1 MTEAAADRALV
12 GPGRVAIVGA
22 GQVGTMLGLALRA
35 AGTAAGVHE
44 VALFDVDASV
54 AGRSLARGAA
64 DRTLAATE
72 EALHA
77 ETLVLAMPVP
87 AIVEFVEKFG
97 PAVRPGSLLIDT
109 GSAKLAVVEAMRRAV
124 PEGVHAVGGH
134 PLAGT
139 EIPGPKGADP
149 ERLRDALFLL
159 TPVRADAEAMARARG
174 LVAATGARA
183 VEIDAEDHDRAVALT
198 SHLPHLLSFALS
210 LVTTRTAGQPG
221 FATGLAS
228 TGFAGAT
235 RLSASDPR
243 MVAGFLR
250 ANADHVHGALKDFEA
265 TLAELGAAMDGDE
278 DDLARLLAEAQSSRD
293 IDR

>member
-1 MTEAAADRALV
+1 MTEAAAERELV

-35 AGTAAGVHE
+35 AGPEAGVRE

-54 AGRSLARGAA
+54 ADRSLARGAG
-64 DRTLAATE
+64 DRTLAAAE
-72 EALHA
+72 EALHS

-109 GSAKLAVVEAMRRAV
+109 GSAKLTVVEAMRRAV
-124 PEGVHAVGGH
+124 PEGVHAIGGH

-139 EIPGPKGADP
+139 ETPGPEGADP
-149 ERLRDALFLL
+149 ERLRVAPFVL

-183 VEIDAEDHDRAVALT
+183 VEIDAGDHDRAVALT
-198 SHLPHLLSFALS
+198 SHLPHLMSFALS
-210 LVTTRTAGQPG
+210 LVAARAMGQPG
-221 FATGLAS
+221 FVAGLAS

-235 RLSASDPR
+235 RLAASDPR

-250 ANADHVHGALKDFEA
+250 ANADEVRGALKEFEA
-265 TLAELGAAMDGDE
+265 TLAELGAALDGDE
-278 DDLARLLAEAQSSRD
+278 DDLAGLLAQARSGRD
-293 IDR
+293 IVR